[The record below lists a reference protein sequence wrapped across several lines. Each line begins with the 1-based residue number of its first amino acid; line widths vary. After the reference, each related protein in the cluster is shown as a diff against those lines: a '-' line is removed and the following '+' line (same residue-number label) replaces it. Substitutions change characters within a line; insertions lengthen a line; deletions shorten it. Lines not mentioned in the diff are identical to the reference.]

1 MPFRIARRAFLGM
14 IMTATLCSSAVA
26 APLSRP
32 ALSILGASRTS
43 VTAVVTAGESGAPAG
58 FTLEWMKASDF
69 DALGGWPA
77 PGDARL
83 HRGVF
88 EGVPTLN
95 THDGTHSYRLESDG
109 AAGVELGD
117 LFDETGVLTA
127 QSGELEEGTGYVV
140 RAFANSAPEG
150 GASEPS
156 EPVRITTA
164 LRSAQDCTYTQGY
177 WKNHTEVWPVG
188 SLTLGSVNY
197 NAAQLLLIFNQPAA
211 GNGLVSLAHQLIAA
225 KLNIANGATAPA
237 AVLLA
242 INQAD
247 ALIGSRVA
255 PPIGGGSLTP
265 GSTSALTNSL
275 DQFNNGV
282 TGPGHCG
289 STPARRSTWG
299 AAKQFVR

>member
-1 MPFRIARRAFLGM
+1 MLARTLRRAFLG
-14 IMTATLCSSAVA
+14 IAVTAAVSGSAVA

-32 ALSILGASRTS
+32 SLSILGASRTS

-58 FTLEWMKASDF
+58 FTLEWMKASEY
-69 DALGGWPA
+69 DALGSWPSTE
-77 PGDARL
+77 DSRL

-88 EGVPTLN
+88 VGVPTLN
-95 THDGTHSYRLESDG
+95 TTDGTHSYQLESDG

-127 QSGELEEGTGYVV
+127 QSGELEEGTEYVV
-140 RAFANSAPEG
+140 RAIANSAPEG
-150 GASEPS
+150 EASEPS
-156 EPVRITTA
+156 APVRIATA
-164 LRSAQDCTYTQGY
+164 LRSSQDCTYTQGY
-177 WKNHTEVWPVG
+177 WKTHETAWPTG
-188 SLTLGSVNY
+188 SLTLGTVNY
-197 NAAQLLLIFNQPAA
+197 SAAQLLLVFHQPAA

-247 ALIGSRVA
+247 ALIGALVA
-255 PPIGGGSLTP
+255 PPIGAGTLSP
-265 GSTSALTNSL
+265 ASTSALTNTL

-289 STPARRSTWG
+289 STPAKRSTWG